1 MKIFTCTLNRCTI
14 LSILQENI
22 SFQRV
27 VFFVVK
33 LEFRLKLKNPKAELK
48 IHESRGHIVCQQ
60 SYKNS
65 LSNIFIKKPTV
76 VNEFLM

>member
-1 MKIFTCTLNRCTI
+1 MYYFIHFTRLPI
-14 LSILQENI
+14 ENI

-33 LEFRLKLKNPKAELK
+33 LEFRLKLKNPSKAELK

-65 LSNIFIKKPTV
+65 LSNILKKKKTTV

>member
-1 MKIFTCTLNRCTI
+1 MYYFIYFTRLPI
-14 LSILQENI
+14 ENI

-33 LEFRLKLKNPKAELK
+33 LEFRLKLKKPSKAELK

-65 LSNIFIKKPTV
+65 LSNILKKKTTV